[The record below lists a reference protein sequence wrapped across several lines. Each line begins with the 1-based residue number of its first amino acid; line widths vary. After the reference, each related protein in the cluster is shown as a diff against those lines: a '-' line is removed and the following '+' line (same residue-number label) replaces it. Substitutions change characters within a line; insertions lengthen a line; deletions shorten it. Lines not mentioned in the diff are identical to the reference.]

1 MRLLRSLAPVLIGAL
16 CGVETASCGLFDV
29 FRAAGFKDVVIAYA
43 GDTLLSLGQRVAPVV
58 SVTAEGAPVSNPP
71 LSFSSSDTTVLALT
85 SVGDTLVACRTGHVL
100 LTIQFALTNSMV
112 TGPGPSTQ
120 ASIRITGPGT
130 PPPTCP

>member
-1 MRLLRSLAPVLIGAL
+1 MRLLRSLALVIIGAL
-16 CGVETASCGLFDV
+16 CGVETAGCGLLDV
-29 FRAAGFKDVVIAYA
+29 FRAAGFKDVVIAYV
-43 GDTLLSLGQRVAPVV
+43 GDTLLSPGQRIAAAV
-58 SVTAEGAPVSNPP
+58 SVTADGAPVSNPP

-85 SVGDTLVACRTGHVL
+85 SIGDTLVACRAGHVL

-120 ASIRITGPGT
+120 ASIRITTRGT